1 MSGTYFAQK
10 QKQKQKQNKKKW
22 KTERK
27 KKLRSCKM
35 LCLSHIPRW
44 NCKVFHSS
52 WIPLEPC
59 AAFHLGRSHSI
70 RLPNRM
76 AGFYITCNTRQKCV
90 KCSIWE
96 TESALPVLSKS
107 LKHNVMKAYI
117 ILKRHMALWERY
129 LTDPRGTYKLFQG
142 TAKCHKN
149 VWTAVHKTKI

>member
-1 MSGTYFAQK
+1 MCYQSCKVYVWDLFCSKTKAK
-10 QKQKQKQNKKKW
+10 TKTKRKKKW

-90 KCSIWE
+90 KCSVWE

-107 LKHNVMKAYI
+107 LKQCHEGLYNFEKTYDIMGT
-117 ILKRHMALWERY
+117 LFNRPTRY
-129 LTDPRGTYKLFQG
+129 LQAFSRHCKVP
-142 TAKCHKN
+142 
-149 VWTAVHKTKI
+149 